1 MQNKKA
7 AGAKSEVTYFVF
19 HILEELFAIEID
31 RVINVLE
38 MSDPTPVPETPDYLE
53 GIINVRGELLPVV
66 NARAKF
72 GMPQPPFSKD
82 ACILLLEIHARQE
95 QFRLGLMVDRA
106 DDVIGIP
113 DEKLE
118 QIPDMGLNMNPDY
131 VKAAFNRE
139 QDIIFVL
146 DIDEIFSHKQ
156 VTEIKELKEQQKG

>member
-1 MQNKKA
+1 
-7 AGAKSEVTYFVF
+7 
-19 HILEELFAIEID
+19 
-31 RVINVLE
+31 
-38 MSDPTPVPETPDYLE
+38 
-53 GIINVRGELLPVV
+53 
-66 NARAKF
+66 
-72 GMPQPPFSKD
+72 
-82 ACILLLEIHARQE
+82 
-95 QFRLGLMVDRA
+95 MVDRA